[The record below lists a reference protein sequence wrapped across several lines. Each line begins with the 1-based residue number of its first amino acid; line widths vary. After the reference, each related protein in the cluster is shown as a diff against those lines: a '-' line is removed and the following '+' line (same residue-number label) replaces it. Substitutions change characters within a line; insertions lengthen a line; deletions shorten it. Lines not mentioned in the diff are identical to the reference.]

1 MFCDAL
7 TCTVTTKYALHYQ
20 STAPRMSTRHLRYG
34 RVFLAEH
41 FLRIIS
47 SFIVSSICRQL
58 IRHFLLSITFAPIL
72 LLYLS
77 LLGIYYIQLS
87 LCLSTILRVKSLA
100 LTAKPN
106 PIALLARPS
115 INSQLMIPTL
125 QLIAAT
131 WFKLT
136 MLLSP
141 QHIRESLRV
150 QRRPGA
156 SKKKTHRTVEHQ
168 PLRNPL
174 RRDSNS
180 SGGRDQRSLAPCGL
194 R

>member
-34 RVFLAEH
+34 KVFLVEH
-41 FLRIIS
+41 LLRIIS

-58 IRHFLLSITFAPIL
+58 IRHSLLQIAVAPIL
-72 LLYLS
+72 LLCLS
-77 LLGIYYIQLS
+77 LLEIYCIQLS
-87 LCLSTILRVKSLA
+87 LCLSKILRVKSLA

-115 INSQLMIPTL
+115 INSQLMNLTL
-125 QLIAAT
+125 QLIAAA

-141 QHIRESLRV
+141 QHIRKSSQV
-150 QRRPGA
+150 QRRLGA
-156 SKKKTHRTVEHQ
+156 PKKKIHRTVEH
-168 PLRNPL
+168 
-174 RRDSNS
+174 
-180 SGGRDQRSLAPCGL
+180 
-194 R
+194 